1 MENLFQKNGNTQ
13 FTSNKFKKMKNTALN
28 NYFDEAKRWKIEL
41 LLLRSIVL
49 ECGLTEELKW
59 KQPCYTFQGK
69 NICLIGSFKGF
80 SALLFFKGA
89 LLDNSHKL
97 LVKAGENS
105 QAGRQ
110 IRFTNPTEIK
120 EQIAIIKAV
129 IFEAIEVE
137 KAGLKIESNI
147 KNELILVDEFTSIL
161 NQNTDLKTAFKKLT
175 PGRQKAYNLFFSAA
189 KQSKTRID
197 RIEKYTQR
205 ILDGKGINDCTCG
218 LSKRMPNCDGSHKLL
233 ASN

>member
-1 MENLFQKNGNTQ
+1 
-13 FTSNKFKKMKNTALN
+13 MKNPTLN
-28 NYFDEAKRWKIEL
+28 NYFEEAKRWKIEL
-41 LLLRSIVL
+41 SLLSSIAL

-69 NICLIGSFKGF
+69 NICIIGSFKGF

-89 LLDNSHKL
+89 LLDNSHQL
-97 LVKAGENS
+97 LVKAGGNS

-110 IRFTNPTEIK
+110 IRFTKPSEIN
-120 EQIAIIKAV
+120 EQTAVIKAV

-137 KAGLKIESNI
+137 KAGLKVESNL
-147 KNELILVDEFTSIL
+147 KDELILVDEFTSIL
-161 NQNTDLKTAFKKLT
+161 KENTLLKTAFEKLT

-189 KQSKTRID
+189 KQSKTRIE
-197 RIEKYTQR
+197 RIEKYSQR

-218 LSKRMPNCDGSHKLL
+218 LSKRMPNCDGSHKSLKIK
-233 ASN
+233 